1 MKRMLDQKLINF
13 LISLGD
19 SLKYESSTNTF
30 EIGTN
35 LYVDG
40 KLEINDDVFFKGN
53 LDSYND
59 SALTFYQRDNAQ
71 STYMSISPLFDET
84 KLAFLYNDGQA
95 IEASIGLDVSVDA
108 NILTD
113 KKTKTFFG
121 NQSIVGSGNIDLYV
135 HYLKFSIGEETSF
148 YGVVYSS
155 NNNVTNTLQKLTTLL
170 KPPSSAQMFIPL
182 TNDNNENGVLYWNG
196 SIWQVG
202 YSAGG
207 LNITSVSDR
216 VETI

>member
-1 MKRMLDQKLINF
+1 MKRMLDQKLIDF
-13 LISLGD
+13 LNSLGD
-19 SLKYESSTNTF
+19 SLKYESSSNTF

-40 KLEINDDVFFKGN
+40 IADFGNEVNLGVLNIKQFLYDDDFNCVKI
-53 LDSYND
+53 SYSKD
-59 SALTFYQRDNAQ
+59 D
-71 STYMSISPLFDET
+71 DC
-84 KLAFLYNDGQA
+84 LAFDFTGGGVTYYLEPNGSDG
-95 IEASIGLDVSVDA
+95 
-108 NILTD
+108 NIVTSD
-113 KKTKTFFG
+113 NVKTLFG
-121 NQSIVGSGNIDLYV
+121 NQLLIGSGNIDLYV
-135 HYLKFSIGEETSF
+135 HYLKFSIGKEISF

-182 TNDNNENGVLYWNG
+182 TNDNNDNGVLYWNG

-202 YSAGG
+202 YSGGG
-207 LNITSVSDR
+207 LNITSISDR